1 MAIRQHLRALYAAT
15 ACAVLVVVGV
25 AVTPGG
31 ASATAA
37 ATKVSGKCSA
47 YHYLNSKHSL
57 RTHVC
62 SNVYVDFNLRVY
74 ATMWTD
80 TFYQSYPDG
89 NWHISTS
96 STVNVS
102 GTLHV
107 YGDGS
112 TGANKTEH
120 DGYVHYT
127 TEKIQCHEG
136 EDVQVDVTSYYSY
149 VDTPAWT
156 CEI

>member
-1 MAIRQHLRALYAAT
+1 MAIRRHLRVLYAA
-15 ACAVLVVVGV
+15 AAGLLLIVVGV
-25 AVTPGG
+25 AVTPGA
-31 ASATAA
+31 ASAATAA
-37 ATKVSGKCSA
+37 KVSGACSG

-62 SNVYVDFNLRVY
+62 SNVYVDSNLRVY

-102 GTLHV
+102 GTLHA

-112 TGANKTEH
+112 ISANKTEH
-120 DGYVHYT
+120 DGYVAYKT
-127 TEKIQCHEG
+127 GKIQCHLG
-136 EDVQVDVTSYYSY
+136 DLVQVDVTSYYSY
-149 VDTPAWT
+149 VDTPGWT
-156 CEI
+156 CRI

>member
-1 MAIRQHLRALYAAT
+1 MTIRRRFRVLYAA
-15 ACAVLVVVGV
+15 AASALLVGAVV
-25 AVTPGG
+25 AVTPGS
-31 ASATAA
+31 ASAAS
-37 ATKVSGKCSA
+37 ATKVSGACSA

-102 GTLHV
+102 GTLHA

-112 TGANKTEH
+112 TSANKTEH

-127 TEKIQCHEG
+127 TPKIQCHVG
-136 EDVQVDVTSYYSY
+136 DYVQVDATSYYSY
-149 VDTPAWT
+149 VDTPGWT
-156 CEI
+156 CRI